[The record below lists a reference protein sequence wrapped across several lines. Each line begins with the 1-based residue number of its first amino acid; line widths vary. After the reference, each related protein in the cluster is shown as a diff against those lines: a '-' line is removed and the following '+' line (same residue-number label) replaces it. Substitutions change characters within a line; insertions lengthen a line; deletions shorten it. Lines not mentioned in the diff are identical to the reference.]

1 MVGLTDARSPEV
13 YKLLTANKRS
23 DTSLISAESW
33 TEHLQSHF
41 VQPQE
46 SFPDVLPGRSK
57 IPTRHQL
64 LSDQLRSEQVSPS
77 DIAVPPGHGGR
88 YRSLNTTFQRSNE
101 QALCASPPLFFVCLA
116 SPSILLVFFCV
127 FCPGLPQLCTLL

>member
-1 MVGLTDARSPEV
+1 MTQRAVITKDVSDGPFAELQQQYTIYCRLRKKQFKKEMADEMVGLTDARSPEV

-64 LSDQLRSEQVSPS
+64 LSDQLRSGQVFPS
-77 DIAVPPGHGGR
+77 DIAVPPGPVVADTG
-88 YRSLNTTFQRSNE
+88 
-101 QALCASPPLFFVCLA
+101 A
-116 SPSILLVFFCV
+116 
-127 FCPGLPQLCTLL
+127 